1 MLSGLKDFVSG
12 IVHSAFAIPGLALI
26 AFAES
31 SFFPIPPD
39 TIMIPLALLNP
50 KAAFWYAAV
59 TTIGSVLGGAF
70 GYFIG
75 NKGGK
80 PLVRKFISEQK
91 LTRVKELYHKYDVWA
106 VTMGAFTPLPY
117 KVFTIAAGLMDLNLK
132 RFMIASLIGR
142 GGRFFAVAAVIFF
155 FGEAAREFLSDY
167 FELTVVAFSVL
178 LIGGILIANK
188 ILSKKPSP
196 ENTDKKAD

>member
-1 MLSGLKDFVSG
+1 MLSGLKNLIKGVVYSP
-12 IVHSAFAIPGLALI
+12 FALPGLAII

-39 TIMIPLALLNP
+39 SIMIPLALLNP
-50 KAAFWYAAV
+50 KSAFLYASI
-59 TTIGSVLGGAF
+59 TTIFSILGGSF

-80 PLVRKFISEQK
+80 PFVKKFISEEK
-91 LTRVKELYHKYDVWA
+91 LKRVKELYQKYDVWA

-132 RFMIASLIGR
+132 RFMIASALGR
-142 GGRFFAVAAVIFF
+142 GGRFFIVATIIYF
-155 FGEAAREFLSDY
+155 FGETAKVFLADY
-167 FELTVVAFSVL
+167 FEITIILFSVL
-178 LIGGILIANK
+178 LIGGILLANK
-188 ILSKKPSP
+188 ILSKK
-196 ENTDKKAD
+196 KK